1 MSTGK
6 KLFVEDL
13 DTAGKRVIMRV
24 DFNVPLKDGK
34 VESDKRLKE
43 SLPTIE
49 YLRKKGAKVILMS
62 HLGRP
67 DGKRVPDMSL
77 RPVADA
83 LSALLGAPVAFAD
96 DCVGPAAEK
105 AVAAL
110 QPGGVL
116 LLENL
121 RFHAEEEE
129 NDPAFAKQLAS
140 LADVY
145 VNDAFGSAHRAH
157 ASTEGITKFVPQA
170 ASGYLMKKELDYL
183 GDALG
188 NPKRPFVAIIGGS
201 KVSGKIDVIK
211 NLLPRVDKLLIGG
224 GMTYT
229 FLKAQG
235 LEIGK
240 SIVEN
245 DKLDLARSLLADAG
259 GKLVLGTDC
268 VVTDKLDFKGRT
280 VGRDQGRRQERHPR
294 RLGSGRHRSRDRRR
308 VHADD
313 PGRQDHRL
321 ERPGRRVRDRRDR
334 QGHDRRRRGAGQ
346 GDGRRRD
353 HHHRRRRLGVGG
365 EEGRRGEQGLAR
377 VDRRRRLARVPGGQG
392 APGRRGAHGS
402 LSAADRSNSRRAIR
416 SSESGRARKP
426 RESWARAGPRLA
438 RVRRGH
444 GIVPRP
450 AACFRDRQAVRQAD

>member
-13 DTAGKRVIMRV
+13 DVSGKRVIVRV

-49 YLRKKGAKVILMS
+49 YLRKKNAKVILMS

-83 LSALLGAPVAFAD
+83 LSALLGAPVAFAE

-110 QPGGVL
+110 APGGVL

-121 RFHAEEEE
+121 RFHAAEEE
-129 NDPAFAKQLAS
+129 NDPAFAKQLSA

-170 ASGYLMKKELDYL
+170 ASGFLMKKELDYL

-188 NPKRPFVAIIGGS
+188 NPKRPFVAVIGGS

-245 DKLDLARSLLADAG
+245 DKIDLAKSLLAEAG
-259 GKLVLGTDC
+259 DKLVLGTDF

-280 VGRDQGRRQERHPR
+280 VGATKVVARHAIPADWEACDIGPATVDTFSKIL
-294 RLGSGRHRSRDRRR
+294 LGAKTIVWNGPVGVFEIDATAKGTIAVAEALAKATAAGATTIIGGGDSASAVKKAGVASKVSHVSTGGGASLEYLEGK
-308 VHADD
+308 VL
-313 PGRQDHRL
+313 PG
-321 ERPGRRVRDRRDR
+321 V
-334 QGHDRRRRGAGQ
+334 A
-346 GDGRRRD
+346 
-353 HHHRRRRLGVGG
+353 
-365 EEGRRGEQGLAR
+365 A
-377 VDRRRRLARVPGGQG
+377 
-392 APGRRGAHGS
+392 
-402 LSAADRSNSRRAIR
+402 LS
-416 SSESGRARKP
+416 EKK
-426 RESWARAGPRLA
+426 
-438 RVRRGH
+438 
-444 GIVPRP
+444 
-450 AACFRDRQAVRQAD
+450 

>member
-129 NDPAFAKQLAS
+129 NDPAFAKQLAA

-245 DKLDLARSLLADAG
+245 DKIDLARSLLADAG

-280 VGRDQGRRQERHPR
+280 VGATKVVARNAIPADWEAVDIGPETVAAFTQTI
-294 RLGSGRHRSRDRRR
+294 LGAKTIVWNGPVGVFEIDATAKGTIAVAEALAKATAAGATTIIGGGDSASAVKKAGVASKVSHVSTGGGASLEYLEGKVLPGVAALTDR
-308 VHADD
+308 
-313 PGRQDHRL
+313 
-321 ERPGRRVRDRRDR
+321 
-334 QGHDRRRRGAGQ
+334 
-346 GDGRRRD
+346 
-353 HHHRRRRLGVGG
+353 
-365 EEGRRGEQGLAR
+365 
-377 VDRRRRLARVPGGQG
+377 
-392 APGRRGAHGS
+392 
-402 LSAADRSNSRRAIR
+402 
-416 SSESGRARKP
+416 
-426 RESWARAGPRLA
+426 
-438 RVRRGH
+438 
-444 GIVPRP
+444 
-450 AACFRDRQAVRQAD
+450 

>member
-13 DTAGKRVIMRV
+13 NTAGKRVIVRV

-34 VESDKRLKE
+34 VESDKRIKE

-67 DGKRVPDMSL
+67 DGKRVPEMSL

-83 LSALLGAPVAFAD
+83 LAALLGAPVAFAE
-96 DCVGPAAEK
+96 DCVGPAAEQ

-110 QPGGVL
+110 GPGGVL

-129 NDPAFAKQLAS
+129 NDPAFAKQLAA

-157 ASTEGITKFVPQA
+157 ASTEGITRFVPQA
-170 ASGYLMKKELDYL
+170 ASGFLMKKELDYL
-183 GDALG
+183 GDALS
-188 NPKRPFVAIIGGS
+188 NPKRPFVAVLGGS
-201 KVSGKIDVIK
+201 KVSSKIDVIK
-211 NLLPRVDKLLIGG
+211 SLLPRVDKLLIGG

-235 LEIGK
+235 LEVGK

-245 DKLDLARSLLADAG
+245 DKLELARSLMAEAG
-259 GKLVLGTDC
+259 GKLELGTDF
-268 VVTDKLDFKGRT
+268 VVTDKLDFKART
-280 VGRDQGRRQERHPR
+280 VGALKTVAKDAIP
-294 RLGSGRHRSRDRRR
+294 
-308 VHADD
+308 ADWEAVD
-313 PGRQDHRL
+313 VGPATVATFTQVLLAAKTIIWNGPVGVFEIDATAKGTMAIAEALAKATAGGATTIIGGGDSASAVKKAGVANKVSHVSTGGGASLEFLEGKVLPG
-321 ERPGRRVRDRRDR
+321 V
-334 QGHDRRRRGAGQ
+334 
-346 GDGRRRD
+346 
-353 HHHRRRRLGVGG
+353 
-365 EEGRRGEQGLAR
+365 
-377 VDRRRRLARVPGGQG
+377 
-392 APGRRGAHGS
+392 
-402 LSAADRSNSRRAIR
+402 AALTD
-416 SSESGRARKP
+416 K
-426 RESWARAGPRLA
+426 
-438 RVRRGH
+438 
-444 GIVPRP
+444 
-450 AACFRDRQAVRQAD
+450 

>member
-121 RFHAEEEE
+121 RFHAAEEE
-129 NDPAFAKQLAS
+129 NDPAFAKQLAA

-157 ASTEGITKFVPQA
+157 ASTEGITKFVSQA

-183 GDALG
+183 GDALT

-211 NLLPRVDKLLIGG
+211 NLLPQVDKLLIGG

-245 DKLDLARSLLADAG
+245 DKLDLARSLLAEAG

-280 VGRDQGRRQERHPR
+280 VGATKVVASNAIPSDWEAVDIGPETVAAFTQTI
-294 RLGSGRHRSRDRRR
+294 LGAKTIVWNGPVGVFEIDATAKGTMAVAEALAKATAAGATTIIGGGDSASAVKKAGVASKVSHVSTGGGASLEYLEGK
-308 VHADD
+308 VL
-313 PGRQDHRL
+313 PG
-321 ERPGRRVRDRRDR
+321 V
-334 QGHDRRRRGAGQ
+334 
-346 GDGRRRD
+346 
-353 HHHRRRRLGVGG
+353 
-365 EEGRRGEQGLAR
+365 
-377 VDRRRRLARVPGGQG
+377 
-392 APGRRGAHGS
+392 
-402 LSAADRSNSRRAIR
+402 AALTNR
-416 SSESGRARKP
+416 
-426 RESWARAGPRLA
+426 
-438 RVRRGH
+438 
-444 GIVPRP
+444 
-450 AACFRDRQAVRQAD
+450 

>member
-13 DTAGKRVIMRV
+13 PVTGKRVIVRV

-34 VESDKRLKE
+34 VESDKRLRE
-43 SLPTIE
+43 SLPTIK
-49 YLRKKGAKVILMS
+49 YLREKNAKVILMS

-67 DGKRVPDMSL
+67 DGKRVPEMSL

-96 DCVGPAAEK
+96 DCVGPSAEK
-105 AVAAL
+105 AVSAL
-110 QPGGVL
+110 APGGVL

-121 RFHAEEEE
+121 RFHAAEEE
-129 NDPAFAKQLAS
+129 NDPAFAKQLAA

-157 ASTEGITKFVPQA
+157 ASTEGITKFVSQG
-170 ASGYLMKKELDYL
+170 ASGFLMKKELDYL

-188 NPKRPFVAIIGGS
+188 NPKRPFVAVIGGS

-235 LEIGK
+235 LEVGK

-245 DKLDLARSLLADAG
+245 DKIELAKSLIAEAG
-259 GKLVLGTDC
+259 DKLVLGTDF
-268 VVTDKLDFKGRT
+268 VATDKLDFKGRT
-280 VGRDQGRRQERHPR
+280 VGATKVVGKNAIPADWECVDIGPETTAAFQKIL
-294 RLGSGRHRSRDRRR
+294 LGAKTVVWNGPVGVFEIDATAKGTIAVAEALAQATAAGATTIIGGGDSASAVKKAGVASKVSHVSTGGGASLEYLEGK
-308 VHADD
+308 VL
-313 PGRQDHRL
+313 PG
-321 ERPGRRVRDRRDR
+321 V
-334 QGHDRRRRGAGQ
+334 A
-346 GDGRRRD
+346 
-353 HHHRRRRLGVGG
+353 
-365 EEGRRGEQGLAR
+365 A
-377 VDRRRRLARVPGGQG
+377 
-392 APGRRGAHGS
+392 
-402 LSAADRSNSRRAIR
+402 LS
-416 SSESGRARKP
+416 EKK
-426 RESWARAGPRLA
+426 
-438 RVRRGH
+438 
-444 GIVPRP
+444 
-450 AACFRDRQAVRQAD
+450 

>member
-13 DTAGKRVIMRV
+13 DVAGKRVIVRV

-67 DGKRVPDMSL
+67 DGKRVPEMSL
-77 RPVADA
+77 RPVAEA
-83 LSALLGAPVAFAD
+83 LSGLLGAPVAFAD

-105 AVAAL
+105 AVGAL
-110 QPGGVL
+110 QGGSVL

-121 RFHAEEEE
+121 RFHAAEEE
-129 NDPAFAKQLAS
+129 NDPAFAKQLAA

-145 VNDAFGSAHRAH
+145 VNDAFGTAHRAH
-157 ASTEGITKFVPQA
+157 ASTEGITKLVPKA
-170 ASGYLMKKELDYL
+170 AAGFLMKKELDYL

-188 NPKRPFVAIIGGS
+188 TPKRPFVAVIGGS

-245 DKLDLARSLLADAG
+245 DKVDLARSLLAEAG
-259 GKLVLGTDC
+259 GKLELGTDF

-280 VGRDQGRRQERHPR
+280 VGATK
-294 RLGSGRHRSRDRRR
+294 
-308 VHADD
+308 V
-313 PGRQDHRL
+313 
-321 ERPGRRVRDRRDR
+321 
-334 QGHDRRRRGAGQ
+334 
-346 GDGRRRD
+346 
-353 HHHRRRRLGVGG
+353 
-365 EEGRRGEQGLAR
+365 
-377 VDRRRRLARVPGGQG
+377 
-392 APGRRGAHGS
+392 
-402 LSAADRSNSRRAIR
+402 
-416 SSESGRARKP
+416 
-426 RESWARAGPRLA
+426 
-438 RVRRGH
+438 
-444 GIVPRP
+444 VPRNAIP
-450 AACFRDRQAVRQAD
+450 ADWEACDIGPATVEAFTKILLGAKTIVWNGPVGVFEIDATAKGTIAVAEALAKATAAGATTIIGGGDSASAVKKAGVASKVSHVSTGGGASLEFLEGKVLPGVAALSDK

>member
-13 DTAGKRVIMRV
+13 DTAGKRVIVRV

-43 SLPTIE
+43 SLPTIA
-49 YLRKKGAKVILMS
+49 YLRKQGAKVILMS

-83 LSALLGAPVAFAD
+83 LAALLGAPVAFAD

-129 NDPAFAKQLAS
+129 NDPGFAKQLAA

-157 ASTEGITKFVPQA
+157 ASTEGITRFVPQA
-170 ASGYLMKKELDYL
+170 ASGFLMKKELDYL
-183 GDALG
+183 GEALG

-245 DKLDLARSLLADAG
+245 DKLDLARSLLAEG
-259 GKLVLGTDC
+259 GDKLVFGTDF
-268 VVTDKLDFKGRT
+268 VVTDKLDFKART
-280 VGRDQGRRQERHPR
+280 VGALKTVAKNAIP
-294 RLGSGRHRSRDRRR
+294 
-308 VHADD
+308 ADWD
-313 PGRQDHRL
+313 SVDVGPETVAAFTKILVGAKTIIWNGPVGVFEIDATAKGTIGIAEALAKATAAGAITIIGGGDSASAVKKAGVASKVSHVSTGGGASLEFLEGKVLPG
-321 ERPGRRVRDRRDR
+321 V
-334 QGHDRRRRGAGQ
+334 
-346 GDGRRRD
+346 
-353 HHHRRRRLGVGG
+353 
-365 EEGRRGEQGLAR
+365 
-377 VDRRRRLARVPGGQG
+377 
-392 APGRRGAHGS
+392 
-402 LSAADRSNSRRAIR
+402 AALTDN
-416 SSESGRARKP
+416 
-426 RESWARAGPRLA
+426 
-438 RVRRGH
+438 
-444 GIVPRP
+444 
-450 AACFRDRQAVRQAD
+450 

>member
-13 DTAGKRVIMRV
+13 NVSGKRVIVRV

-43 SLPTIE
+43 SLPTIKW
-49 YLRKKGAKVILMS
+49 LREKNAKVILMS

-83 LSALLGAPVAFAD
+83 LAALLGAPVEFAE
-96 DCVGPAAEK
+96 DCVGPAAEN

-121 RFHAEEEE
+121 RFHAAEEE
-129 NDPAFAKQLAS
+129 NDPAFAKQLAT

-157 ASTEGITKFVPQA
+157 ASTEGIAKFVPQA
-170 ASGYLMKKELDYL
+170 ASGFLMKKELDYL

-188 NPKRPFVAIIGGS
+188 NPKRPFVAVIGGS

-235 LEIGK
+235 LETGK

-245 DKLDLARSLLADAG
+245 DKIDLAKSLLAEAG
-259 GKLVLGTDC
+259 DKLVLGTDF
-268 VVTDKLDFKGRT
+268 VATDKLDFKGRT
-280 VGRDQGRRQERHPR
+280 VGATKVVTKTTIPADWECVDIGPATTAAFEKIL
-294 RLGSGRHRSRDRRR
+294 LGAKTIVWNGPVGVFEIDATAKGTIAVAEALAKATAAGATTIIGGGDSASAVKKAGVASKVSHVSTGGGASLEYLEGK
-308 VHADD
+308 VL
-313 PGRQDHRL
+313 PG
-321 ERPGRRVRDRRDR
+321 V
-334 QGHDRRRRGAGQ
+334 
-346 GDGRRRD
+346 
-353 HHHRRRRLGVGG
+353 
-365 EEGRRGEQGLAR
+365 
-377 VDRRRRLARVPGGQG
+377 
-392 APGRRGAHGS
+392 
-402 LSAADRSNSRRAIR
+402 AALT
-416 SSESGRARKP
+416 EK
-426 RESWARAGPRLA
+426 
-438 RVRRGH
+438 
-444 GIVPRP
+444 
-450 AACFRDRQAVRQAD
+450 

>member
-13 DTAGKRVIMRV
+13 PVSGKRVIVRV

-34 VESDKRLKE
+34 VESDKRLRE
-43 SLPTIE
+43 SLPTIN
-49 YLRKKGAKVILMS
+49 YLRQKNAKVILMS

-83 LSALLGAPVAFAD
+83 LSALLSTPVAFAD
-96 DCVGPAAEK
+96 DCVGPSAEK

-110 QPGGVL
+110 APGGVL

-121 RFHAEEEE
+121 RFHAAEEE
-129 NDPAFAKQLAS
+129 NDPAFAKQLAA

-157 ASTEGITKFVPQA
+157 ASTEGITKFVSQA
-170 ASGYLMKKELDYL
+170 ASGFLMKKELDYL

-188 NPKRPFVAIIGGS
+188 NPKRPFVAVIGGS

-235 LEIGK
+235 LETGK

-245 DKLDLARSLLADAG
+245 DKIDLAKSLLKEAG
-259 GKLVLGTDC
+259 DKLVLGTDF
-268 VVTDKLDFKGRT
+268 VATDKLDFKGRT
-280 VGRDQGRRQERHPR
+280 VGATKVVTKTTIPGDWECVDIGPETTAAFEKIL
-294 RLGSGRHRSRDRRR
+294 LGAKTIVWNGPVGVFEIDATAKGTIAVAEALAKATAAGATTIIGGGDSASAVKKAGVASKVSHVSTGGGASLEFLEGK
-308 VHADD
+308 VL
-313 PGRQDHRL
+313 PG
-321 ERPGRRVRDRRDR
+321 V
-334 QGHDRRRRGAGQ
+334 
-346 GDGRRRD
+346 
-353 HHHRRRRLGVGG
+353 
-365 EEGRRGEQGLAR
+365 
-377 VDRRRRLARVPGGQG
+377 
-392 APGRRGAHGS
+392 
-402 LSAADRSNSRRAIR
+402 AALTD
-416 SSESGRARKP
+416 K
-426 RESWARAGPRLA
+426 
-438 RVRRGH
+438 
-444 GIVPRP
+444 
-450 AACFRDRQAVRQAD
+450 